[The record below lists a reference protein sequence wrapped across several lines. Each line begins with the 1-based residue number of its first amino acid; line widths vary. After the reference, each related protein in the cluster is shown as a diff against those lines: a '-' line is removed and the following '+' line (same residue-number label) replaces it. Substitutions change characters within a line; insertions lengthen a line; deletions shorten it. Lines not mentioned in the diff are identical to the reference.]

1 MNKTEKIQ
9 QRFDAIVES
18 LKMAIFAKDRV
29 VYMQEVYALKMKDVT
44 NTQKP
49 LLKLLQN
56 LKRYEVSDYK
66 GFIEHQVEI
75 LELFQQ
81 NEIHRYYSVV
91 GHFFQ
96 ALANNILGNY
106 MEGLQLMQN
115 CHMEA
120 VAMQEARLIA
130 EVETGLGHV
139 FSEYGYLKI
148 ATHYFEVSLQYSEKN
163 NIDSLMVMNGFGL
176 LKLYND
182 QSKPEKMR
190 PLLARLDPFMQKT
203 SVPMRLS
210 FIRWEMECLLLE
222 KNWKA
227 LKTKRQLFD
236 ATKGDFFNPYFF
248 IAIQLIDAKLAMHAG
263 QLKESIALFDAAI
276 ATAKQIQS
284 KAAESIVY
292 RELAEVLIAQH
303 QTDAAER
310 YLVQSLVLAKE
321 MNSNIAYSFTYQH
334 LHQLALKRSDYLQ
347 ALEYFKA
354 YHSYTEKLNQED
366 ESINAQLIQSI
377 AMQKANTETI
387 AMLQSELYK
396 KEDEL
401 QATQYVLLQ
410 KKQLIADM
418 DGFLGALRKENVAK
432 NKAMLQFQKRI
443 KESDLFETNK
453 EQLSNVANAA
463 LAKWTEQLSVLYPQ
477 LSKLELKICF
487 FTYKGHSNKEI
498 STIQFTTPKSI
509 EQAKYRIKKRLAYND
524 DRSLE
529 QFLKSLNLQ

>member
-9 QRFDAIVES
+9 QRFDAIVAS
-18 LKMAIFAKDRV
+18 LRTAIFTKDRLV
-29 VYMQEVYALKMKDVT
+29 FMPEVYGLKIKDVA

-56 LKRYEVSDYK
+56 LKRFEVSDYK
-66 GFIEHQVEI
+66 GFIEHQIEI
-75 LELFQQ
+75 LEQFQQ
-81 NEIHRYYSVV
+81 NETHRYFCVV
-91 GHFFQ
+91 GRFFQ

-106 MEGLQLMQN
+106 MEGLRLMQH
-115 CHMEA
+115 CHIEA
-120 VAMQEARLIA
+120 NAMQEARLIA

-148 ATHYFEVSLQYSEKN
+148 AAHYFEVSLQYSEQN
-163 NIDSLMVMNGFGL
+163 NIESLVVMNGFGL

-190 PLLARLDPFMQKT
+190 SVLASLEPLMQNA

-210 FIRWEMECLLLE
+210 LIRWEMECLLLE
-222 KNWKA
+222 KKWKT
-227 LKTKRQLFD
+227 LKTKRKLFD
-236 ATKGDFFNPYFF
+236 TTKADFYNPYFF
-248 IAIQLIDAKLAMHAG
+248 IAIELIDAKLAAQQG
-263 QLKESIALFDAAI
+263 QLNESIALFEKAL
-276 ATAKQIQS
+276 ATSKQIQS

-292 RELAEVLIAQH
+292 RDLAEELMAHH
-303 QTDAAER
+303 QLDSAEQ

-321 MNSNIAYSFTYQH
+321 MSSNIAYSFTYQQ
-334 LHQLALKRSDYLQ
+334 LHQIAIQRNDFLK

-354 YHSYTEKLNQED
+354 YHNYSEKLNQED

-432 NKAMLQFQKRI
+432 NKAMMQFQKRI

-498 STIQFTTPKSI
+498 SSIQFTTPKSI

>member
-1 MNKTEKIQ
+1 
-9 QRFDAIVES
+9 
-18 LKMAIFAKDRV
+18 
-29 VYMQEVYALKMKDVT
+29 
-44 NTQKP
+44 
-49 LLKLLQN
+49 
-56 LKRYEVSDYK
+56 
-66 GFIEHQVEI
+66 

-81 NEIHRYYSVV
+81 NEIHRYFSVV
-91 GHFFQ
+91 GRFFQ
-96 ALANNILGNY
+96 ALANNILGYY

-190 PLLARLDPFMQKT
+190 PLLARLDPLMQKT

-432 NKAMLQFQKRI
+432 TKQCCNFKNALRSRICLKRI
-443 KESDLFETNK
+443 KNNCPT
-453 EQLSNVANAA
+453 
-463 LAKWTEQLSVLYPQ
+463 
-477 LSKLELKICF
+477 
-487 FTYKGHSNKEI
+487 
-498 STIQFTTPKSI
+498 
-509 EQAKYRIKKRLAYND
+509 
-524 DRSLE
+524 
-529 QFLKSLNLQ
+529 

>member
-1 MNKTEKIQ
+1 MNKAETIQ
-9 QRFDAIVES
+9 HRFDAIVTS
-18 LKMAIFAKDRV
+18 LKTAIFTRDRV
-29 VYMQEVYALKMKDVT
+29 LYMPEVYALKMKDVT

-56 LKRYEVSDYK
+56 LKRYEESDYK
-66 GFIEHQVEI
+66 GFIEHQKEV

-81 NEIHRYYSVV
+81 NETHRYFSVV
-91 GHFFQ
+91 GRFFK

-106 MEGLQLMQN
+106 MVGLQLMQQ
-115 CHMEA
+115 CHVDAIAWKEP
-120 VAMQEARLIA
+120 RLIA
-130 EVETGLGHV
+130 EVETGLGHI

-148 ATHYFEVSLQYSEKN
+148 AAHYFEVSLQYSEKN
-163 NIDSLMVMNGFGL
+163 NIESLVVMNGFGL

-190 PLLARLDPFMQKT
+190 PLLARLEPFMQNA

-222 KNWKA
+222 QNWKT
-227 LKTKRQLFD
+227 LKAKRQLFD

-248 IAIQLIDAKLAMHAG
+248 IAIQLIDAKLAIHNE
-263 QLKESIALFDAAI
+263 QLTESIHLFEAAI
-276 ATAKQIQS
+276 ATTKQIQS

-292 RELAEVLIAQH
+292 RELAEVLIAQN
-303 QTDAAER
+303 QLDAAEQ
-310 YLVQSLVLAKE
+310 YLLQSLTLAKE
-321 MNSNIAYSFTYQH
+321 MNSNIAYSFTYQY
-334 LHQLALKRSDYLQ
+334 LHQLALKRLDYQQ
-347 ALEYFKA
+347 ALDYFKA
-354 YHSYTEKLNQED
+354 YHSYSEKLNQED

-377 AMQKANTETI
+377 AMQKANTATI
-387 AMLQSELYK
+387 AMLQSELFK

-401 QATQYVLLQ
+401 QSTQYVLLQ

-418 DGFLGALRKENVAK
+418 DGFLGALRKENIAK

-453 EQLSNVANAA
+453 EQLANVANAA
-463 LAKWTEQLSVLYPQ
+463 LAKWTAQLSKLYPQ
-477 LSKLELKICF
+477 LSKLELKICY
-487 FTYKGHSNKEI
+487 FTFKGHSNKEI
-498 STIQFTTPKSI
+498 SSIQFTTPKSV

-529 QFLKSLNLQ
+529 QFLKSLNLA

>member
-1 MNKTEKIQ
+1 MNKAEEIQ
-9 QRFDAIVES
+9 QRFDAMVAS
-18 LKMAIFAKDRV
+18 LKTAIFTKDRV
-29 VYMQEVYALKMKDVT
+29 VYMQEVYALKIKDVT

-66 GFIEHQVEI
+66 GFIEQQVEI
-75 LELFQQ
+75 LQMFQQ
-81 NEIHRYYSVV
+81 NEIHRYFSTV
-91 GHFFQ
+91 GRFFQ

-106 MEGLQLMQN
+106 SEGLQLMQE
-115 CHMEA
+115 CH
-120 VAMQEARLIA
+120 VAATEMYEARLVA

-148 ATHYFEVSLQYSEKN
+148 AAHYFEVSLQYSERN
-163 NIDSLMVMNGFGL
+163 NIESLVMMNGFGL

-190 PLLARLDPFMQKT
+190 PLLAKLEPLMQKT
-203 SVPMRLS
+203 SVPMQLS

-222 KNWKA
+222 KNWNV
-227 LKTKRQLFD
+227 LKVKRHLFD
-236 ATKGDFFNPYFF
+236 ATKGDFYNPYFF
-248 IAIQLIDAKLAMHAG
+248 IAIQLIDAKLAVYDEKLDIG
-263 QLKESIALFDAAI
+263 IKLFEAAI
-276 ATAKQIQS
+276 ANAKQMQS
-284 KAAESIVY
+284 KAAESIIY
-292 RELAEVLIAQH
+292 REFAEVLMAHHQLDIAEQ
-303 QTDAAER
+303 
-310 YLVQSLVLAKE
+310 YLVQSLALAKE

-334 LHQLALKRSDYLQ
+334 LHQIAIQRDNYLK

-354 YHSYTEKLNQED
+354 YHNYSEKLNQED
-366 ESINAQLIQSI
+366 ESINAQLLQSI
-377 AMQKANTETI
+377 AMQKANTEAI

-401 QATQYVLLQ
+401 QSTQYVLLQ

-463 LAKWTEQLSVLYPQ
+463 LTKWTEQLSKLYPQ
-477 LSKLELKICF
+477 LSKLELKICY
-487 FTYKGHSNKEI
+487 FTHKGHSNKEI
-498 STIQFTTPKSI
+498 SSIQFTTPKSI